1 MARPSKAAAV
11 LAQEGKSHRTK
22 AEMEQRKSAEQA
34 VLTGQKL
41 KEQVD
46 VRADAV
52 AHAEF
57 RRVLKIMAAIG
68 KNDALYNAGINRY
81 CKLHA
86 ETLRLEASIRQFET
100 MENELDSADMP
111 ARDRYKTAI
120 ELRQTIQNIDRQLQT
135 KRKMM
140 MDTEKEY
147 GMTMASALRIIP
159 KEPEKKKNPLL
170 EVLQG
175 GED

>member
-1 MARPSKAAAV
+1 MARPSKAVGV
-11 LAQEGKSHRTK
+11 LEQEKKSHRTK
-22 AEMEQRKSAEQA
+22 AEIEQRKAAEQA
-34 VLTGQKL
+34 VLTRQKL
-41 KEQVD
+41 KEQAD
-46 VRADAV
+46 VRADAI

-86 ETLRLEASIRQFET
+86 ETLRLEQSIRQFEA
-100 MENELDSADMP
+100 MENALDQADM
-111 ARDRYKTAI
+111 RESERYKTAI

-147 GMTMASALRIIP
+147 GMTMAAALRIIP
-159 KEPEKKKNPLL
+159 KEPEKKKNPLM

-175 GED
+175 GAD